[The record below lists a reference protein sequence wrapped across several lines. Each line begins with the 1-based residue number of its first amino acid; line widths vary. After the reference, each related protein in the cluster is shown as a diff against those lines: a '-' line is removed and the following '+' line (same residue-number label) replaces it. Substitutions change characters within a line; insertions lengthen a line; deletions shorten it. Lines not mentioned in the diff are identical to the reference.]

1 MRGII
6 MKRAHIFL
14 LVATLISAPLFV
26 SAEELKYD
34 QAGQSEQSGQAGQSV
49 QSEQSGQQ
57 QLQLQTQPAQ
67 QEGTTNDQSD
77 VNKPSTAQLATTP
90 ATELWDMANE
100 SYTAA
105 EYKLALEYFLE
116 IEKKGYASWQLFYN
130 IANTYFKLGFN
141 GKAVLYYERA
151 LRLNPSERDIQNNL
165 RHAKEFT
172 VDRIEEI
179 PDFILKTWVRDINY
193 KLSSDT
199 WVTFSIV
206 FFIMVALLLLSF
218 RYGPTP
224 GIRKLSFF
232 VSMLL
237 LLAGITATL
246 FAWNQRNAYHKEHE
260 AVIMMPVSTVRSSP
274 DVSGTTLFILHEGT
288 KAQIIEKLGKWV
300 RIELADGRQ
309 GWIASEDIEL
319 I

>member
-1 MRGII
+1 
-6 MKRAHIFL
+6 
-14 LVATLISAPLFV
+14 VATLISAPLFV

-206 FFIMVALLLLSF
+206 FFILVALLLLSF

>member
-105 EYKLALEYFLE
+105 DYKLALEYFLE

>member
-1 MRGII
+1 M
-6 MKRAHIFL
+6 
-14 LVATLISAPLFV
+14 
-26 SAEELKYD
+26 
-34 QAGQSEQSGQAGQSV
+34 
-49 QSEQSGQQ
+49 
-57 QLQLQTQPAQ
+57 
-67 QEGTTNDQSD
+67 
-77 VNKPSTAQLATTP
+77 NKPSTAQLATTP

-206 FFIMVALLLLSF
+206 FFILVALLLLSF

>member
-1 MRGII
+1 MSDAIMKDII
-6 MKRAHIFL
+6 MKRAHIILL
-14 LVATLISAPLFV
+14 LVILVSTPLF
-26 SAEELKYD
+26 ARADELKSD
-34 QAGQSEQSGQAGQSV
+34 QAGQSEQSEQSG
-49 QSEQSGQQ
+49 QSGQQ

-67 QEGTTNDQSD
+67 QEGNTNHQSD
-77 VNKPSTAQLATTP
+77 ENKPSTAQLATTP

-105 EYKLALEYFLE
+105 DYSLALEYFLE
-116 IEKKGYASWQLFYN
+116 IEKKGYASWPLFYN
-130 IANTYFKLGFN
+130 IANSHFKLGN
-141 GKAVLYYERA
+141 RGKSILYYERA
-151 LRLNPSERDIQNNL
+151 LRLNPSEKDIQNNL
-165 RHAKEFT
+165 RHTKEFT

-199 WVTFSIV
+199 WVTFSIA
-206 FFIMVALLLLSF
+206 FFILVALLLLSF

-246 FAWNQRNAYHKEHE
+246 IAWNQRNAYHKEDE